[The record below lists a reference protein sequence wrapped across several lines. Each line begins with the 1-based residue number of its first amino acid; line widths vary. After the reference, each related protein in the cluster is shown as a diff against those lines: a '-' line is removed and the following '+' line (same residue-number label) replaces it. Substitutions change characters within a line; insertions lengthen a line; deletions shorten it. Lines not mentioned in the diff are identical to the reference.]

1 VVRLQGQIG
10 ILMLMCHLKSMG
22 ADCACENVFESSPWI
37 RGLATGLVGSWNKP
51 QPLATYLQATTTQA
65 SFKDDAQYLESVI
78 IIPKTAEHFIAHVHP
93 TIYTDANHTHGQ
105 VSGVIINRVA
115 HDAKYF
121 QQTSQTA
128 ILLKSC

>member
-1 VVRLQGQIG
+1 
-10 ILMLMCHLKSMG
+10 M
-22 ADCACENVFESSPWI
+22 
-37 RGLATGLVGSWNKP
+37 
-51 QPLATYLQATTTQA
+51 QATTTQA

-115 HDAKYF
+115 HDAKCF